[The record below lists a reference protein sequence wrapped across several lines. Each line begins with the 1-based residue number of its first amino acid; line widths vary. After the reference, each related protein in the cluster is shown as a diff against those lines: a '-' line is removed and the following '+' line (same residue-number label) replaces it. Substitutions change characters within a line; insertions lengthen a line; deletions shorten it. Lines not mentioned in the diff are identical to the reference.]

1 MSLSKEEAEK
11 RSKKAEK
18 TKKMK
23 AKAIAG
29 IATELIKKDRL
40 LAACKAE
47 LKAIKKLI
55 DSDWRPSSK

>member
-1 MSLSKEEAEK
+1 MSLSTEEAQK

-23 AKAIAG
+23 AKAIEKVSA
-29 IATELIKKDRL
+29 ELIRKDRL